1 MHRAVMPRPFQRVRA
16 VIRARRLVLALA
28 ALAGA
33 PALAAGALQDE
44 EPPLADLGRPLVHY
58 ATIARNDGAFRRL
71 WIDEASLARARRGE
85 PLPDGTTIAME
96 TFYGPQNRATV
107 FTKLKQ
113 GSAWLYGSFE
123 PGQPDWTGLKAKT
136 VCHACHIDAAEDL
149 TFTLPVLAKF
159 GETRSVA
166 RLLCDQPGRVPCDAT
181 FYDHAGAP

>member
-1 MHRAVMPRPFQRVRA
+1 M
-16 VIRARRLVLALA
+16 IRARRLVLALA